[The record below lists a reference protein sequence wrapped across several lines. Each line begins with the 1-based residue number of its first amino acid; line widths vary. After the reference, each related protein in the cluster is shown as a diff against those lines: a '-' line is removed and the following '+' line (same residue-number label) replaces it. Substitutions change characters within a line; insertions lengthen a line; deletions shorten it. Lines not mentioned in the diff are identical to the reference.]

1 MIGFLLRCKKI
12 YDKFSK
18 DEMTVYAAQASFFII
33 IAAFPFIM
41 LLMALIQFIPSVTK
55 STLLELITAIIPST
69 LEMDS
74 VIVSIIDHIYTNSPV
89 TVLSITAAAAVW
101 SASRGMLSIER
112 GLNRV
117 FGKEKKRN
125 YIVTRLICAGYTIVF
140 MAICILTL
148 VLLVLGSSIQGFIS
162 RHFPI
167 IAEITQY
174 IITFRGLFIVI
185 LTLCFAVLYTYVPEK
200 KQRFSKQ
207 LLGAVF
213 STLGWIVFSIAF
225 SIYFNN
231 FSNFSL
237 MYGSLT
243 AIVLMMLWLYFCIC
257 IVFLGA
263 EINYFYSDGKI
274 TPRA

>member
-1 MIGFLLRCKKI
+1 MIGFLLRCKQI
-12 YDKFSK
+12 YDKFNK

-41 LLMALIQFIPSVTK
+41 LLMALIQFIPSITK
-55 STLLELITAIIPST
+55 STLLRLLTAIVPST

-74 VIVSIIDHIYTNSPV
+74 VIVNIIDHIYTNSPV
-89 TVLSITAAAAVW
+89 TVLSITAVAAIW

-117 FGKEKKRN
+117 FGKEKRRN

-148 VLLVLGSSIQGFIS
+148 VLLVLGSSIQSFIS

-167 IAEITQY
+167 IAEVTQY
-174 IITFRGLFIVI
+174 IITFRGFLIII

-200 KQRFSKQ
+200 KQRFSRQ
-207 LLGAVF
+207 LLGAAF
-213 STLGWIVFSIAF
+213 STLGWILFSIVF

-231 FSNFSL
+231 FSNFSV

-263 EINYFYSDGKI
+263 EINYFRSK
-274 TPRA
+274 